1 MIYPWSMNKHH
12 KTCLVPTYSGCHLAK
27 FSLEKPASCW
37 NLSGHHP
44 TKKRWNHQSGHFY
57 RHINHQTK
65 RKSSTNKLPFWAE
78 WDQDLRSRDLWL
90 ETCQLLYCLKTACL
104 DIFSILVLNFSGLT
118 LYLHS
123 LVLSNS
129 NGISPPY
136 LMFCYYINK
145 NCLKYIVISY
155 THIYVIS
162 LWNSLNHIETY
173 GDELRPSTSIIASG
187 ELTLGSEATM
197 EYHQTYGFYA
207 V

>member
-12 KTCLVPTYSGCHLAK
+12 KTCLVPTDSGCHLAK

-57 RHINHQTK
+57 RHINLQTK

-129 NGISPPY
+129 NGFSPPF
-136 LMFCYYINK
+136 LMFCYYK
-145 NCLKYIVISY
+145 KTTVWHSYIVY
-155 THIYVIS
+155 IYMLFPCGIPWTILKPMVT
-162 LWNSLNHIETY
+162 NP
-173 GDELRPSTSIIASG
+173 GLRPRS
-187 ELTLGSEATM
+187 
-197 EYHQTYGFYA
+197 
-207 V
+207 